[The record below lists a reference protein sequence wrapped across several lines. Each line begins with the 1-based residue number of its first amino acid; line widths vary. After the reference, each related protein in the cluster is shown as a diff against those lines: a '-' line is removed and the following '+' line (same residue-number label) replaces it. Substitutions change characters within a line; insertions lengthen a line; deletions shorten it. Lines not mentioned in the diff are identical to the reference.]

1 MGGKLHVSHI
11 FDFKF
16 ENETFQSGH
25 FLVKMPKLA
34 QKMTKLIEKSLTQ
47 KIVRRNE

>member
-1 MGGKLHVSHI
+1 MGGKLHVSQI

-16 ENETFQSGH
+16 QNKTFQSGH
-25 FLVKMPKLA
+25 FSVEMPKLA